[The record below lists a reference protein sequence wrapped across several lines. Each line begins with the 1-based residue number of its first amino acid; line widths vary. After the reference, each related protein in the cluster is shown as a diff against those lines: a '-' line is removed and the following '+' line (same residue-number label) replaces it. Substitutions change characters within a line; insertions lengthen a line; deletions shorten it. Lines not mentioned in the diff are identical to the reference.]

1 MIKNVTYIIFLEEYY
16 GIIQV
21 QLGHQVP
28 DDCFPYFCRARGWAL
43 SQWHTTFL
51 FVYFQSVADYY
62 YLLMRWSMKEVAF
75 IDTWMFWLVFFFMEI
90 VMIACVLIN
99 FRT

>member
-1 MIKNVTYIIFLEEYY
+1 MWLTLFRCSFLNANYIINTGELFFALYLLQP
-16 GIIQV
+16 GV
-21 QLGHQVP
+21 M
-28 DDCFPYFCRARGWAL
+28 GWAL